1 MTDGGPKS
9 GMWSERVSAPHPCT
23 TRYGGSCT
31 AASQQ
36 CNCWRNDIL
45 PPKVETEM
53 ISRWF
58 QSKSFNT
65 PSPVGKIVSYLVLGF
80 WAFLILFPLYW
91 LIVTSFKISSQVAEG
106 PFYMPFVDFKP
117 SLDAWKY
124 ILVGDLSND
133 TLRTFRNTVI
143 VAPTSALLAL
153 ILGSTAAYALVRF
166 EYRPRVGAILTFI
179 GCVGLSIVA
188 IYLGVSWQVA
198 VAGAVM
204 VFFILLLAIGR
215 RFQRALGNN
224 DIAFWMISQ
233 RMLPPIAVVIPIYI
247 LFQRL
252 HLLDTYTALIIT
264 YVTSNL
270 PIVIW
275 LMRDYISTIPIELE
289 ECAAIDGASRY
300 RIFWS
305 IVLPL
310 AIPGLV
316 ATFLFVLVFTWNEY
330 LLALFLSSANSQTLP
345 LVIAGQN
352 ATRGPQWWNM
362 SVLILIMIVPVIV
375 IAIILERYIT
385 RGLLIGAVKG

>member
-1 MTDGGPKS
+1 MLK
-9 GMWSERVSAPHPCT
+9 
-23 TRYGGSCT
+23 
-31 AASQQ
+31 Q
-36 CNCWRNDIL
+36 
-45 PPKVETEM
+45 
-53 ISRWF
+53 WF
-58 QSKSFNT
+58 QSKSYNT
-65 PSPVGKIVSYLVLGF
+65 PSPVGKVLSCLVLGF
-80 WAFLILFPLYW
+80 WTLLILFPLYW
-91 LIVTSFKISSQVAEG
+91 LIITSLKISSQVAEG
-106 PFYMPFVDFKP
+106 PFYIPFVDFKP

-133 TLRTFRNTVI
+133 TLRTYRNTAI
-143 VAPTSALLAL
+143 VAPLSALIAL
-153 ILGSTAAYALVRF
+153 IIGSTAAYALVRF
-166 EYRPRVGAILTFI
+166 EYRPRIGAILTFI
-179 GCVGLSIVA
+179 GCMALAIIA
-188 IYLGVSWQVA
+188 IYFRIPWQVA
-198 VAGAVM
+198 IVMAIAVFLI
-204 VFFILLLAIGR
+204 VLLTIGR

-247 LFQRL
+247 MFQRM

-264 YVTSNL
+264 YVVSNL

-275 LMRDYISTIPIELE
+275 LMRDYIDTIPIELE
-289 ECAAIDGASRY
+289 ECASIDGASRY

-345 LVIAGQN
+345 LVIAAQN

-362 SVLILIMIVPVIV
+362 SVLILIMIVPVII
-375 IAIILERYIT
+375 IAIFLERYIT